1 MLNKVVIP
9 VAGLGTRM
17 LPATKVIPK
26 EMLPIVDK
34 PIIQYV
40 VEEVISAGF
49 EEIILVT
56 HSSKNSI
63 ENHFDTSFE
72 LETTLERRIKRS
84 LLRDIKNISRLKS
97 KIFSVRQGEAKGL
110 GHAIL
115 QAKELINGEP
125 FAVVLP
131 DRVMNTNSSNMKK
144 DNLAKMKKEF
154 LKKNE
159 SIILLEKVK
168 KQEVNKY
175 GIAKLRT
182 PPKSDGSIINLE
194 DIIEKPRIDR
204 APSQFAAVGR
214 YIFENDILE
223 FIEQKSSSNKEIEI
237 TDAIK
242 RFIKNGRIVNSLIL
256 KGECFDCG
264 DKIGYLKSIIEIA
277 SNRKDLSK
285 DFNKLLK
292 SFK

>member
-1 MLNKVVIP
+1 MLNKVIIP

-40 VEEVISAGF
+40 VEEVISSGF

-115 QAKELINGEP
+115 QARELINGEP

-131 DRVMNTNSSNMKK
+131 DRVMNTYSSNIKK

-154 LKKNE
+154 LKNNE
-159 SIILLEKVK
+159 SLILLEKVK
-168 KQEVNKY
+168 KQEVHKY

-182 PPKSDGSIINLE
+182 PFKSDGSITPLE
-194 DIIEKPRIDR
+194 DIIEKPRIEF
-204 APSQFAAVGR
+204 APSQYAAVGR
-214 YIFENDILE
+214 YIFENDIFE
-223 FIEQKSSSNKEIEI
+223 FIEQKSSKNKEIEI

-242 RFIKNGRIVNSLIL
+242 RFIKNGRTVNSLIL

-264 DKIGYLKSIIEIA
+264 DKIGYLKSIVEIA

-285 DFNKLLK
+285 DFKKLLK
-292 SFK
+292 SF

>member
-40 VEEVISAGF
+40 VEEVIAAGF
-49 EEIILVT
+49 KEIILVT

-72 LETTLERRIKRS
+72 LETALERRIKRS
-84 LLRDIKNISRLKS
+84 LLREIKNISRLKS
-97 KIFSVRQGEAKGL
+97 KIFSVRQGEPKGL

-131 DRVMNTNSSNMKK
+131 DRVMNEYSCKLK
-144 DNLAKMKKEF
+144 EDNLAKMKKEF
-154 LKKNE
+154 LKNNE
-159 SIILLEKVK
+159 SLILLEKVNK
-168 KQEVNKY
+168 KDAHKY
-175 GIAKLRT
+175 GIAKLKT
-182 PPKSDGSIINLE
+182 TFKSSESTAVLQ
-194 DIIEKPRIDR
+194 DIIEKPKIEK

-214 YIFENDILE
+214 YIFENDI
-223 FIEQKSSSNKEIEI
+223 FKYIDQKKSNNKEIEI

-242 RFIKNGRIVNSLIL
+242 KFIKDNNPVNSLIL

-264 DKIGYLKSIIEIA
+264 DKMGYLRSIITIA
-277 SNRKDLSK
+277 RSREDLSK
-285 DFNKLLK
+285 DFKKIFK
-292 SFK
+292 SFE

>member
-1 MLNKVVIP
+1 MLNKVIIP

-115 QAKELINGEP
+115 QARELINGEA

-131 DRVMNTNSSNMKK
+131 DRVMNTYSSNIKK

-154 LKKNE
+154 LKKKE
-159 SIILLEKVK
+159 SLILLEKVK
-168 KQEVNKY
+168 KQEVHKY

-182 PPKSDGSIINLE
+182 PFKSDSSITRLE
-194 DIIEKPRIDR
+194 DIIEKPRKEF
-204 APSQFAAVGR
+204 APSQYAAVGR
-214 YIFENDILE
+214 YIFENDIFE
-223 FIEQKSSSNKEIEI
+223 FIEQKSSKNKEIEI

-242 RFIKNGRIVNSLIL
+242 RFIKNGRTVNSLIL

-264 DKIGYLKSIIEIA
+264 DKIGYLKSIVEIA

-285 DFNKLLK
+285 DFKKLLK
-292 SFK
+292 SF